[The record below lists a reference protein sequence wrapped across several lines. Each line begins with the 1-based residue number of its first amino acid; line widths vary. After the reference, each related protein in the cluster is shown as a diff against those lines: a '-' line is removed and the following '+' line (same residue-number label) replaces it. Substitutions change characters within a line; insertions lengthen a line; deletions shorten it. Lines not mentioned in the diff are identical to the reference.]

1 VTDHFEA
8 YYPRQQAKYLQSK
21 LWILNIFG
29 EQNPLEHLG
38 SNLKDDQHSF
48 ISRIKHTEFWERTLD
63 GLRKYLETVPL
74 PRGTLV
80 DFSPETK
87 LQVPRI
93 EI

>member
-1 VTDHFEA
+1 MDFEHFWRTESTGA
-8 YYPRQQAKYLQSK
+8 
-21 LWILNIFG
+21 FG
-29 EQNPLEHLG
+29 F
-38 SNLKDDQHSF
+38 NLKDNQHSF